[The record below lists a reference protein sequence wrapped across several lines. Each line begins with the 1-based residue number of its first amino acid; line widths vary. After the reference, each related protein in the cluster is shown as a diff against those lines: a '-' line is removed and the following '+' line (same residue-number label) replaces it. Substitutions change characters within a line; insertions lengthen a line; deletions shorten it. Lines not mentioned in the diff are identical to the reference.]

1 MSFSACT
8 LALSSE
14 TALLP
19 SPFAPWA
26 GKTILRLAAL
36 IPVGASLAKLIWRI
50 SSKKS
55 KDKLRCSDSSKLS
68 ILVTGFYDWK
78 DLGQP
83 KNILRSRDNPS
94 SRLIVGNACEKT
106 PTIKNGVLPKWLRE
120 TCPPDWE
127 FHYHLLPV
135 VWGSSMG
142 LDLTKYN
149 VVFHL
154 GLGVYDGEPKIL
166 LEDGAINLRKG
177 EDVISIKGEEIPFPL
192 GDPLGP
198 RFLRDA
204 EMTSNVRS
212 LDGHTIEGFRIKAM
226 KARPENAYLCNETH
240 YRALETLRTCRTMLD
255 ESMRK
260 LRGVY
265 FIHIPY
271 AGTLAHS
278 EKKDSSG
285 GRSSY
290 DLLGRAV
297 AMVIR
302 KLSENA
308 VQALWP
314 IQYL

>member
-1 MSFSACT
+1 MPSSPMSFSACT

-142 LDLTKYN
+142 LDLTKSDTYHHPIQLQSHPPDTRIGNYVAANISVVFPMFGFRFRYN

-166 LEDGAINLRKG
+166 LEDGA
-177 EDVISIKGEEIPFPL
+177 SI
-192 GDPLGP
+192 
-198 RFLRDA
+198 
-204 EMTSNVRS
+204 
-212 LDGHTIEGFRIKAM
+212 
-226 KARPENAYLCNETH
+226 
-240 YRALETLRTCRTMLD
+240 
-255 ESMRK
+255 
-260 LRGVY
+260 
-265 FIHIPY
+265 
-271 AGTLAHS
+271 
-278 EKKDSSG
+278 
-285 GRSSY
+285 
-290 DLLGRAV
+290 
-297 AMVIR
+297 
-302 KLSENA
+302 
-308 VQALWP
+308 
-314 IQYL
+314 

>member
-278 EKKDSSG
+278 TLQEKKDSSG

-308 VQALWP
+308 V
-314 IQYL
+314 